1 MFLATIFNFS
11 YSAYSIVK
19 NTRGIPEN
27 TEKGLQ
33 AIPEDSWPLHGVR
46 GLQVS
51 QLFPV
56 VVAQDPHLFV
66 SVNLVDK

>member
-1 MFLATIFNFS
+1 MGTIFISNFS
-11 YSAYSIVK
+11 QSVILNLKSCHKAHFLKSIVK

-33 AIPEDSWPLHGVR
+33 AIPADTWPLHEVR
-46 GLQVS
+46 GLKVS

-56 VVAQDPHLFV
+56 VVA
-66 SVNLVDK
+66 